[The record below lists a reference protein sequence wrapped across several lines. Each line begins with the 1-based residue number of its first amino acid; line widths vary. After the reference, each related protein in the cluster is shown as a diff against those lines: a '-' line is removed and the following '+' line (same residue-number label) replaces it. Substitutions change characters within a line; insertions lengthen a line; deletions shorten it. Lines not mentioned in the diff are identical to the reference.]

1 MTNKY
6 KIFFNNRIL
15 WVGGYN
21 PITDKQLYQAA
32 QKYTNQQELQQFIT
46 HFRENE
52 AIESAIIYNEQAD
65 ELMENVI
72 KCFKYIEAAG
82 GVVTNINKE
91 VLVIHRLGVWDLP
104 KGKIETGESPEIAAI
119 REVEEECGISQ
130 LTINQNITDTYHT
143 YELKG
148 KQVLKKT
155 YWYAIDCKSNEKPTP
170 QQEEDITMA
179 CWTSDLTEV
188 LRHTYPSIS
197 DVLHT
202 AGYR

>member
-15 WVGGYN
+15 WVGGHN
-21 PITDKQLYQAA
+21 PITDNQLYQAA
-32 QKYTNQQELQQFIT
+32 QKYTNRQELQQFID

-52 AIESAIIYNEQAD
+52 TIASAIIYHEQAE

-72 KCFKYIEAAG
+72 QCFKYIEAAG
-82 GVVTNINKE
+82 GIVTNKNGEIM
-91 VLVIHRLGVWDLP
+91 VIHRLGVWDLP

-130 LTINQNITDTYHT
+130 LSINHKITDTFHT

-148 KQVLKKT
+148 KPVLKRT
-155 YWYAIDCKSNEKPTP
+155 YWYAIDCASTEKPTP
-170 QQEEDITMA
+170 QQEEDITIA
-179 CWTSDLTEV
+179 CWTTDLSKV
-188 LRHTYPSIS
+188 LSHTYPSIS
-197 DVLHT
+197 DVFIK